1 MPRLE
6 RRTHQA
12 YRGPPAVVVMA
23 KGESQF
29 RYRCPD
35 CGTVKEFPQR
45 PAMTPTCC
53 GHAMDEIA

>member
-1 MPRLE
+1 MFGKKKEP
-6 RRTHQA
+6 
-12 YRGPPAVVVMA
+12 V
-23 KGESQF
+23 

-53 GHAMDEIA
+53 GHAMDEMK